1 MSTPKDSSNVEQNQ
15 IPQIDLSIF
24 KEHMN
29 ETFLDKLD
37 SLPDMEKLIILAK
50 PCLPQLN
57 YITKF
62 DKVQKRK
69 GKKIEILSENLSGS
83 FESTPLIIYIIPP
96 ELNYLK
102 TIENHLSK
110 TKNKM
115 KKQFHI
121 IFIPQITNEC
131 LSFINSSTFK
141 LYVKFDNL
149 NIDMYYL
156 DRDLLSLEDH
166 FAFYNLYVKDDL
178 NILSILS
185 KCIIKYEAIFG
196 KIKYKYYKGSSAKKL
211 NQLILNEEETLPL
224 ENNNNLETLGCIILD
239 RNVDMITPFCSNFI
253 YEGLIDEYFGINFN
267 SIKISSKILEKEKE
281 ETIKIDL
288 SENDKFYTN
297 IKDYNFSKIR
307 TYLPSRL
314 QEHSKI
320 LEDGKKKMDDMK
332 KIQENLEKVKIIKE
346 ERSSLTT
353 HINIADYIAQ
363 KQKDPSFKNYL
374 VMEQSILAGDISS
387 ETYEFIDNEL
397 TKKSE
402 EFNLLKII
410 CLVSSLKNG
419 IRSKIYDQIK
429 RDFLLIYGFQELFL
443 WNNLEKMNVLK
454 GQEGS
459 NYYNDIDKK
468 LKLIYE
474 DVDLNEPND
483 ISYSYSGYAPIN
495 VRLIE
500 KAVTKGWKNIDDI
513 LYKIPGEY
521 EYPKDESEI
530 IKEPKEIKYFL
541 LVYIGGIT
549 FGELSA
555 IRYLNKKFKNRKFI
569 IITTDMINYKKIF
582 NSVKRGKFDYIP
594 DENPNMNGDS
604 IDNKHIFK
612 DVVSFG
618 KAYEEINK

>member
-1 MSTPKDSSNVEQNQ
+1 
-15 IPQIDLSIF
+15 
-24 KEHMN
+24 
-29 ETFLDKLD
+29 
-37 SLPDMEKLIILAK
+37 
-50 PCLPQLN
+50 
-57 YITKF
+57 
-62 DKVQKRK
+62 
-69 GKKIEILSENLSGS
+69 
-83 FESTPLIIYIIPP
+83 
-96 ELNYLK
+96 
-102 TIENHLSK
+102 
-110 TKNKM
+110 
-115 KKQFHI
+115 
-121 IFIPQITNEC
+121 
-131 LSFINSSTFK
+131 
-141 LYVKFDNL
+141 
-149 NIDMYYL
+149 
-156 DRDLLSLEDH
+156 
-166 FAFYNLYVKDDL
+166 
-178 NILSILS
+178 
-185 KCIIKYEAIFG
+185 
-196 KIKYKYYKGSSAKKL
+196 
-211 NQLILNEEETLPL
+211 
-224 ENNNNLETLGCIILD
+224 
-239 RNVDMITPFCSNFI
+239 
-253 YEGLIDEYFGINFN
+253 
-267 SIKISSKILEKEKE
+267 
-281 ETIKIDL
+281 
-288 SENDKFYTN
+288 
-297 IKDYNFSKIR
+297 
-307 TYLPSRL
+307 
-314 QEHSKI
+314 
-320 LEDGKKKMDDMK
+320 MDDMK

-346 ERSSLTT
+346 ERTSLTT

-402 EFNLLKII
+402 EFNLLKIL

-419 IRSKIYDQIK
+419 IKSKYYDQIK

-483 ISYSYSGYAPIN
+483 ISYSYSGYAPIT

-500 KAVTKGWKNIDDI
+500 KAVTKGWKSIDDV

-530 IKEPKEIKYFL
+530 IKEQKDIKYFL

-555 IRYLNKKFKNRKFI
+555 IRYLNQKLKNKKFI